1 MLYFVCETFKT
12 SFLALNRRLF
22 FTALF
27 SSFLL
32 LVAMAL
38 VVAVSLPVS
47 VLSVRVLFLFGN
59 EASIE
64 FYILVYCSAI
74 GVL

>member
-22 FTALF
+22 FTTLF

-32 LVAMAL
+32 LFAMAL

-47 VLSVRVLFLFGN
+47 VLSVLVLFGSL
-59 EASIE
+59 ASIE